1 MERLNSRR
9 LPLRWPE
16 AVALAQEL
24 AAGLAEGEL
33 ASVPLL
39 REIGVAEDGQIAIP
53 RSRAEQGCHP
63 EADPPADLRR
73 LLGELLQGGPFPGA
87 LQRIVDGCFPDGEPI
102 KTLEDLTRALAF
114 FERPARQNDL
124 QALAA
129 RLADES
135 EQARL
140 TAELGALTRRTRVD
154 EAAPDPDPKPGR
166 STMSPLPQAI
176 LIAGICV
183 TMLLLVG
190 IVVAIPAGPETV
202 TASAVAT
209 LASAARGVAEAMT
222 DDADRSV
229 ESDATNRRSPILSTK
244 APPLANPKREPP
256 AHAAPRALRAARS
269 APPTENAA
277 RQSAATPLVVIAAE
291 PAPIRLQAYPERSV
305 FYAPVITVMVDEAV
319 YQSGDPGVVP
329 AVLIYPKLPDIPASA
344 LPNRVGTLDLIVDV
358 SGRVERVRLQNTTAE
373 RRYRDYMMLAAA
385 KAWLF
390 EPARKDGSPVRY
402 RIAIPLTHFVP

>member
-1 MERLNSRR
+1 MERLNSGR
-9 LPLRWPE
+9 LPLRLPE
-16 AVALAQEL
+16 AVALVQEL

-39 REIGVAEDGQIAIP
+39 REIGVAGDGQIGIP
-53 RSRAEQGCHP
+53 RSRAEQASP
-63 EADPPADLRR
+63 EADPAADLRR
-73 LLGELLQGGPFPGA
+73 LLGELLKGGAVPGA
-87 LQRIVDGCFPDGEPI
+87 LQRIMDGCSADGQPI

-129 RLADES
+129 RLAEEN

-166 STMSPLPQAI
+166 STKSPLPQAI

-190 IVVAIPAGPETV
+190 IVVAIPAGPET
-202 TASAVAT
+202 TSAVAT
-209 LASAARGVAEAMT
+209 LESAARGVAEAMT
-222 DDADRSV
+222 DHADTSVKRDAP
-229 ESDATNRRSPILSTK
+229 NRLPPMLSTK
-244 APPLANPKREPP
+244 APPLANPKPEPP
-256 AHAAPRALRAARS
+256 ARAASRAPRAARS
-269 APPTENAA
+269 APPMENAT
-277 RQSAATPLVVIAAE
+277 RPSTATPLVVIAAE
-291 PAPIRLQAYPERSV
+291 PTPIRLQAYAERSV
-305 FYAPVITVMVDEAV
+305 FYASVITVMADEAV

-329 AVLIYPKLPDIPASA
+329 AVLIYPKLPDTPASA
-344 LPNRVGTLDLIVDV
+344 LPNRVGTLDLIVSV
-358 SGRVERVRLQNTTAE
+358 SGQVERVRLQNTTAE

-390 EPARKDGSPVRY
+390 EPARKDGAPVRY